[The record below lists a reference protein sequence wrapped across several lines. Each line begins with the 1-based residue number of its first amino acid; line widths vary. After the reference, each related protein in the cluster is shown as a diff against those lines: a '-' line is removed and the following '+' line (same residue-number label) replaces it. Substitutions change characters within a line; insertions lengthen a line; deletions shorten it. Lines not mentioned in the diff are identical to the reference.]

1 MSRIFKIA
9 ISVISIAA
17 GYTIIGLR
25 AFYPYHRA
33 LALTLYIASVIFLVL
48 AAKEQYKKLGP
59 KGVVMKMR
67 LAKYFP
73 HFVVAVILAF
83 FFRAAWVLVPVEP
96 SPLAN
101 MTDQQLKA
109 DIEQDLKLLS
119 VLQANLDALLDSI
132 SKDGLFQKDIQTLG
146 TEDKTLIKDLWH
158 EYLTNCF
165 ELDLLRRKYRGFYQI
180 DYLVKPGLHAD
191 AFIIALTSLTE
202 QFSSAIKLTEL
213 INSNIL
219 LETFLNEQTDKYT
232 AKTYYRL
239 KQQLTNPDML
249 LQLSAGAGYLHLVKK
264 DTTLAERSLNRL
276 RSQID
281 NSFKSL
287 GKGAKIFVQN
297 PLESLER
304 AAFFSWYPLQKNVA
318 LQLSLIRTTDRD
330 FFIPTHALK
339 NYKQKLMPGD
349 ILLERRNWF
358 MSNIGIPGFWP
369 HVAFFIGTLE
379 DIDKTF
385 SGIDMLAGKVPSAY
399 LKEKF
404 PLPCESMAQ
413 QDEYGFPKSVIEALK
428 NGIVLTSF
436 EHSGNADY
444 LAVLRPRLSMEQKF
458 KAIIRALGYY
468 GRPYDYNFDF
478 ATDNALVCSELVYKA
493 FEDSGNLSLQ
503 PVTMNGRTIIPP
515 NLIAQKFDE
524 LFTKDTRQFDLILY
538 LEGNEKQESF
548 FQRDVSDFR
557 KTWQYP
563 KWDIMQK

>member
-1 MSRIFKIA
+1 MSRILKIA
-9 ISVISIAA
+9 ISMISVAA

-33 LALTLYIASVIFLVL
+33 LALSLYIASAIFLVL
-48 AAKEQYKKLGP
+48 AAREQYKKLGR
-59 KGVVMKMR
+59 KGVVLKLR
-67 LAKYFP
+67 LTKYLP
-73 HFVVAVILAF
+73 HFVIAVILAF

-96 SPLAN
+96 SPLVN
-101 MTDQQLKA
+101 MSDQQLKA

-119 VLQANLDALLDSI
+119 VLQANLGALLDTI
-132 SKDGLFQKDIQTLG
+132 SKDRLFEKDVQTLG
-146 TEDKTLIKDLWH
+146 TKDKILIKDLWH
-158 EYLTNCF
+158 QYLTNCF

-202 QFSSAIKLTEL
+202 QFSSAIKLTEMV
-213 INSNIL
+213 NSNIL
-219 LETFLNEQTDKYT
+219 LETFLNEQTDKYP
-232 AKTYYRL
+232 ANSYYQL

-264 DTTLAERSLNRL
+264 DITLTERSLNRL

-281 NSFKSL
+281 NSFRSL
-287 GKGAKIFVQN
+287 GKSAKIFVQN
-297 PLESLER
+297 PLGALER

-318 LQLSLIRTTDRD
+318 LQLSLARTTDRD
-330 FFIPTHALK
+330 FFIPAHALK

-385 SGIDMLAGKVPSAY
+385 SGIDMLAGKLPSEY

-404 PLPCESMAQ
+404 PRICESMTQ

-444 LAVLRPRLSMEQKF
+444 LAILRPRLSKEQKF
-458 KAIIRALGYY
+458 KAIIRAFGYH

-503 PVTMNGRTIIPP
+503 PVTMNGRPIIPP

-524 LFTKDTRQFDLILY
+524 LFAKDTRQFDFVLY

-548 FQRDVSDFR
+548 FQRDAADFR